1 MDTISRRL
9 AAVAFADIAGWS
21 QLVQADELQSLLGW
35 RALRERL
42 IEPKIAEHGG
52 RLVDLAGDAVLVE
65 FPSAVQAVRWA
76 LDLQQPALPPPP
88 GFERH
93 LRLRIG
99 VSVGDLLVDG
109 LRLVGDEVNIASRI
123 HQLAGAGEVIVT
135 DAVRQHVQHRIAVQ
149 FVDLG
154 EQHLKHI
161 ARPLRLYRADAE
173 VSAAVPV
180 GAAAQGPRALLALR
194 LAGDASPGG
203 GAAQRLKQLAARA
216 LQGGAA
222 ARVVERPGDALLLEF
237 STARAA
243 VQAALAIQSE
253 SACGGAAA
261 DAAWP
266 APGIGVQMA
275 PSAETAQIA
284 GGAADLAAWLAAL
297 AAPGCIVA
305 SAAVRNE
312 LTPALDADIED
323 LGECVLSRMNQPVRA
338 YRLGPP
344 EHRAG
349 EAPAD
354 NLRPTIA
361 VIPFAEHGS
370 GHDALGEIV
379 ADEVIAALSRTDEL
393 NVVSRLS
400 TTAFRHRGAS
410 LQEVCAHLHAHYVL
424 SGAYRVAHGAVRLTA
439 ELAEAGSR
447 RAVWAREFRGSV
459 AGIVEGVDPMI
470 DRLVAE
476 AGRALVAREL
486 ERARS
491 HSLQTLDS
499 GSLLIAA
506 VALMHR
512 LSQSDFRRAQQM
524 LQALTQRLPRHAVP
538 HAWLAKWHV
547 LQVWQGWSEDADA
560 DRRQAI
566 EQGQRALDCD
576 SECSLAL
583 AVDGF
588 VHTNLLKQLDV
599 AQQRYEL
606 ALRINP
612 NDALAWSL
620 SGALHAFKGEGRLAV
635 KHTQHGLRLSPL
647 DPHRFFHDSLAA
659 SAELAAGHH
668 ERAITLAQ
676 RSLRANRLHASTF
689 RVLAAASW
697 LAGRHEQAHA
707 AVTALRQI
715 EPGITVSGWL
725 ERSPS
730 SGYAIGRQVA
740 QALYEAGV
748 PMH

>member
-21 QLVQADELQSLLGW
+21 QLVQTDELQSLLAW

-76 LDLQQPALPPPP
+76 LDLQQAAAPADS
-88 GFERH
+88 FERH

-99 VSVGDLLVDG
+99 ISVGDLLVDG
-109 LRLVGDEVNIASRI
+109 QRLVGDEVNIASRI

-135 DAVRQHVQHRIAVQ
+135 DAVRQHVQHRIGVQ
-149 FVDLG
+149 FFDLG
-154 EQHLKHI
+154 ERQLKHI
-161 ARPLRLYRADAE
+161 ARPLRLYRATAE
-173 VSAAVPV
+173 TALEPAR
-180 GAAAQGPRALLALR
+180 AAAPAGPRALLAVR
-194 LAGDASPGG
+194 LNGAPAGGSA
-203 GAAQRLKQLAARA
+203 A
-216 LQGGAA
+216 LQELIPQALLADTG
-222 ARVVERPGDALLLEF
+222 ARVVERQGDRLLLDF
-237 STARAA
+237 AAARAA
-243 VQAALAIQSE
+243 VHAAFAIQG
-253 SACGGAAA
+253 ACGSSAFAASR
-261 DAAWP
+261 P
-266 APGIGVQMA
+266 LPSIGLQLVA
-275 PSAETAQIA
+275 SAETTQIA
-284 GGAADLAAWLAAL
+284 GGAADLAGWLAEW

-305 SAAVRNE
+305 SAALRNE
-312 LTPALDADIED
+312 LTAALDADIED
-323 LGECVLSRMNQPVRA
+323 LGECVISRMNQPVRA

-344 EHRAG
+344 EPRARD
-349 EAPAD
+349 AAAAAAD
-354 NLRPTIA
+354 DLRPTIA

-370 GHDALGEIV
+370 GHDALGEII
-379 ADEVIAALSRTDEL
+379 ADQVIAALSRSDEV

-410 LQEVCAHLHAHYVL
+410 LQEMCAHLHAGYVL
-424 SGAYRVAHGAVRLTA
+424 SGTYRVAHGAVVLTA
-439 ELAEAGSR
+439 ELAEAGSS
-447 RAVWAREFRGSV
+447 RALWVREFRGSV
-459 AGIVEGVDPMI
+459 AGIVEGADEMI

-476 AGRALVAREL
+476 AGRALVARAL

-491 HSLQTLDS
+491 QSLQTLDS
-499 GSLLIAA
+499 GSLLMAA

-512 LSQSDFRRAQQM
+512 LAQNDFRRAQQM
-524 LQALTQRLPRHAVP
+524 LQSLTERMPRHAVP

-547 LQVWQGWSEDADA
+547 LQVWQGWSEDVRA
-560 DRRQAI
+560 DRRLAI
-566 EQGQRALDCD
+566 EHGQRALDCD
-576 SECSLAL
+576 SQCSLAL

-588 VHTNLLKQLDV
+588 VHANLLKQLDV
-599 AQQRYEL
+599 AGQRHEL
-606 ALRINP
+606 ALQHNP

-620 SGALHAFKGEGRLAV
+620 SGALHAFKGEGRLAI

-659 SAELAAGHH
+659 TAELAAGHH
-668 ERAITLAQ
+668 ERAIALAQ
-676 RSLRANRLHASTF
+676 RSLRANRMHASTL
-689 RVLAAASW
+689 RVLVAACW

-730 SGYAIGRQVA
+730 SGYAIGRQIA
-740 QALYEAGV
+740 QALHAAGV